1 MHPSTVDLLLLI
13 VATIG
18 TFSLVIHAL
27 PQPQPA
33 DDASPSCIPK
43 ERDALLS
50 FKQGITSDPA
60 GLLDSWQREGHGML
74 DCCRWGG
81 VWCSNRT
88 GHVLKLRLRNE
99 NVGYPDTALVG
110 QISHSLL
117 ALEHLRY
124 LDLSNNNLEGS
135 TGRMSEFL
143 GSLKNLKYLNL
154 SGIGFLG
161 AVPPQLGNLSR
172 LQYLDLSRMSGTN
185 SSDVSWLTH
194 LPFLKYLGLSYLDL
208 STVADWPQVV
218 NMIPSL
224 RVLDLSYCSLASASQ
239 LLPHLNLTN
248 LEVLHLSNNYFDHPI
263 ASCWFWNLTN
273 LKYLDLGSTNMHGQ
287 VPDAL
292 GDMASLQVLD
302 FSGYAVTT
310 KGIMISH
317 MKNLCSLEILDLQY
331 SLLYGDATEL
341 FESLPRCSPNK
352 LLELYLAGNNIHG
365 KLPNWM
371 GKLTSLAILDLNTN
385 NITGPLPASIR
396 HFTCLR
402 TLDLSHN
409 QLTGRIP
416 NDIGMLTNLTYLDL
430 GYNELD
436 GSITEEHFDNL
447 KSLQYIDLS
456 YNSLKIEA
464 SLKWKPPFRLQIAIF
479 ATCQMGPLFPAWL
492 QWMVD
497 IVHLDIASTGINDT
511 IPHWFSSSFANSVY
525 LNISKNQLN
534 GSLPANM
541 ETMSLLEKVDLYSYQ
556 LTGQIP
562 ALPRSLIYLDISL
575 NYLSGPLPENVGLP
589 RLNGL
594 SLFSNLIT
602 GSVPESICESVN
614 LLILNLAN
622 NLLEGELPVCSG
634 NRVITSLILSNNSF
648 SGKFPSFVKNCTM
661 MRILD
666 LAGNK
671 FSGTLPVWIGK
682 LLRLN
687 FLRLSHNMFFG
698 NIPENLTNLECLQ
711 YMDISDNGISGSL
724 PRHLSN
730 LKALRQKYPADDFC
744 SNGFFVDIYSLSLSA
759 VSKGQQLR
767 YGSISTI
774 IHINM
779 KNIDLSLNNLSGDI
793 PEELVTLEGLVSL
806 NLSRNHL
813 SGNVPS
819 KIGAMQSLESLDLSR
834 NKLSGEIP
842 ASLSNLTFLSYMDLS
857 YNNLTGKIPSGSQL
871 DTLYAANPSMYTGNT
886 GLCGSPLKKNCSVT
900 DASKQ
905 GHSTTTEEGIGQECF
920 YIGLGFGFVA
930 GIWATFSALLFKKQ
944 WRIAYFS
951 FFDKLYDKA
960 YVLMVVTWSR
970 LARNTTAT

>member
-1 MHPSTVDLLLLI
+1 MHPSYVELLLLI

-27 PQPQPA
+27 PRPQPA

-43 ERDALLS
+43 ERDALLF

-81 VWCSNRT
+81 VRCSNRT

-135 TGRMSEFL
+135 TGRISEFM
-143 GSLKNLKYLNL
+143 GYLKNLKYLNL

-172 LQYLDLSRMSGTN
+172 LQYLDLSGMSGTN

-194 LPFLKYLGLSYLDL
+194 LPFLKYLDLSCLDL

-302 FSGYAVTT
+302 FSGYAVTS

-317 MKNLCSLEILDLQY
+317 MKNLCSLEILDLQD

-430 GYNELD
+430 GHNELD

-447 KSLQYIDLS
+447 KSLQYINLS

-497 IVHLDIASTGINDT
+497 IVHLDIANTGLEGN
-511 IPHWFSSSFANSVY
+511 IPHWFFSAFSNALY
-525 LNISKNQLN
+525 LDISRNQLN
-534 GSLPANM
+534 GSLPVNM
-541 ETMSLLEKVDLYSYQ
+541 ESMSLLEKLDFNSNQ

-562 ALPRSLIYLDISL
+562 TLPQSLIYLDISR
-575 NYLSGPLPENVGLP
+575 NYLSGPLPANFEVPN
-589 RLNGL
+589 LNGL

-602 GSVPESICESVN
+602 GRIPESICKSES
-614 LLILNLAN
+614 LLSLNLAN
-622 NLLEGELPVCSG
+622 NLLEGELPVCFG
-634 NRVITSLILSNNSF
+634 NSVIESLILSNNSF

-661 MRILD
+661 LRVLD

-671 FSGTLPVWIGK
+671 FSGTLPIWIGE
-682 LLRLN
+682 LLTLT
-687 FLRLSHNMFFG
+687 FLRLSHNMFSG
-698 NIPENLTNLECLQ
+698 NIPINITNLQCLQ
-711 YMDISDNGISGSL
+711 YMDIADNRISGSL
-724 PRHLSN
+724 PRNLSN
-730 LKALRQKYPADDFC
+730 LKALRQKYPADFC
-744 SNGFFVDIYSLSLSA
+744 SNDFFVDIYSLSLSA
-759 VSKGQQLR
+759 VWKGQELSYR
-767 YGSISTI
+767 SISTV
-774 IHINM
+774 IHMNM

-793 PEELVTLEGLVSL
+793 PEEIFALQGLVSL

-813 SGNVPS
+813 GGNVPS
-819 KIGAMQSLESLDLSR
+819 RIGMMQSLESLDLSM
-834 NKLSGEIP
+834 NQLSGEIP
-842 ASLSNLTFLSYMDLS
+842 ASLSNLTFLSYLDLS
-857 YNNLTGKIPSGSQL
+857 YNNFIGRIPSGSQL
-871 DTLYAANPSMYTGNT
+871 DTLYAANPSMYTGNI
-886 GLCGSPLKKNCSVT
+886 GLCGAPLKKNCSIT
-900 DASKQ
+900 DASKH
-905 GHSTTTEEGIGQECF
+905 GHATRTEDGPHQELF
-920 YIGLGFGFVA
+920 YIGLGFGFTA
-930 GIWATFSALLFKKQ
+930 GIWAIFFALLLKKQ
-944 WRIAYFS
+944 WRIVYFS
-951 FFDKLYDKA
+951 LIDKLYDKA
-960 YVLMVVTWSR
+960 YILMVVTWAR
-970 LARNTTAT
+970 LARKTTTT